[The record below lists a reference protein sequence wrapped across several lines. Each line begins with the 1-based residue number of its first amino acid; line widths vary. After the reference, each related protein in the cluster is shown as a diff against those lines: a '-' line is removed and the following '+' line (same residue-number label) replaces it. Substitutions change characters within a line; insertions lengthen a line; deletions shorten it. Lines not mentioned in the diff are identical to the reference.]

1 MAAKAGKNSAT
12 ANSPDETVGDAES
25 EEESWTFVGGDEID
39 PELVV
44 KPTALAEI
52 EANINASTLLGVSSI
67 KSAVA

>member
-1 MAAKAGKNSAT
+1 MAAKAGKNAAT
-12 ANSPDETVGDAES
+12 ANSPGETAGDDES

-44 KPTALAEI
+44 KQSALAEM
-52 EANINASTLLGVSSI
+52 EANINASAMLGVGNV

>member
-1 MAAKAGKNSAT
+1 MAAKAGKNAAT
-12 ANSPDETVGDAES
+12 ANSPDETAGDDES

-44 KPTALAEI
+44 KQSELAEM
-52 EANINASTLLGVSSI
+52 EANIDTSALLGVSAA